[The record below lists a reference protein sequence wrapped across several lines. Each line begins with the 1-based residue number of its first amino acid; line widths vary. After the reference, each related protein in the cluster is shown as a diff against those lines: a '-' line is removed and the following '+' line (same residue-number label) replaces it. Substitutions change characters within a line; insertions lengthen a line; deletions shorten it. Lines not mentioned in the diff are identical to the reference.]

1 MTLHVA
7 SQSLKCILLFMQFII
22 LADYCLPTLSIMPL
36 LSCVSLNQ
44 NPPGFFF
51 SFRIHEYLY
60 SSLAKHQHLKTIKP
74 IFQSPEN
81 SCTHSHKIISLK
93 LYLDKQYSSYT
104 CTNLHN
110 GPTVVFIIFPQFWF
124 QLPLKHYRVPW
135 LPRAQRKRVSGWL
148 CKHAI
153 WLLMRN

>member
-1 MTLHVA
+1 MTLHVP

-51 SFRIHEYLY
+51 FRIHEYLY
-60 SSLAKHQHLKTIKP
+60 SSLAKDQHLKTIKA

-81 SCTHSHKIISLK
+81 SCTHTHTQNYFIKIISRQIIFF
-93 LYLDKQYSSYT
+93 LYLHEFAQWSNCSFYYFPPVLVPVTFKTLQSTLASQ
-104 CTNLHN
+104 
-110 GPTVVFIIFPQFWF
+110 GPKEKGEWVAV
-124 QLPLKHYRVPW
+124 
-135 LPRAQRKRVSGWL
+135 
-148 CKHAI
+148 
-153 WLLMRN
+153 